1 MNTSRT
7 EREADRAMRL
17 TADRVLID
25 RALAGDTGAFDALVR
40 QYQDSLY
47 RLMVRACHHP
57 QDAEEVS
64 VEAFARAYEH
74 LAAFEGRSSF
84 VTWLGRIATNLCF
97 RRREKHELDTVE
109 LPSDESLTRADGSAS
124 APTSAPESEALRAEM
139 RRILK
144 AAVESLPEPDRT
156 VLKLR
161 DIEQLT
167 AAETSERTGLTIPAV
182 KARLHRSRARL
193 RELLNGYFLGDA
205 TAT

>member
-1 MNTSRT
+1 MSTSRT

-17 TADRVLID
+17 TADRALID
-25 RALAGDTGAFDALVR
+25 RALAGDTTAFDALVR

-64 VEAFARAYEH
+64 LEAFARAYEH

-109 LPSDESLTRADGSAS
+109 LPSDETLTRADGSA
-124 APTSAPESEALRAEM
+124 SAPESEALRAEM

-193 RELLNGYFLGDA
+193 RDLLNGYFLGDA
-205 TAT
+205 SAT